1 MDHNRGIHLM
11 AGSSTESDT
20 VLIDKM
26 NAIRNASERHVEQ
39 LHHEVERLKDWREHV
54 KSRPVLAVGAAAV
67 VGFWLV
73 SKLGG
78 SSNSGKHRVS
88 RRGRGPT
95 KSVTEEE
102 RAENIATKA
111 SMTAGAMGLVGSL
124 ASSAI
129 RMAATHY
136 VKSLLDK
143 RNQHD

>member
-1 MDHNRGIHLM
+1 M

-26 NAIRNASERHVEQ
+26 NAIRNASEQHVEQ

-54 KSRPVLAVGAAAV
+54 KARPVLAIGAAAV
-67 VGFWLV
+67 TGFWLV
-73 SKLGG
+73 SKLSGL
-78 SSNSGKHRVS
+78 SNSGNQHPQL
-88 RRGRGPT
+88 RGRRRQT
-95 KSVTEEE
+95 KAVTDEE
-102 RAENIATKA
+102 RADDIATKA
-111 SMTAGAMGLVGSL
+111 SLTAGAMGLVGSL
-124 ASSAI
+124 ASSAV